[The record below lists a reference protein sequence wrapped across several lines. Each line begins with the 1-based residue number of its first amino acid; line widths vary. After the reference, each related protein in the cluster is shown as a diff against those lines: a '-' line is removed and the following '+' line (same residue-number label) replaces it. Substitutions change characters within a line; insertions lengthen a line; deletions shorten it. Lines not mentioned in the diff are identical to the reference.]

1 MGKVNKTVKGNKK
14 TLTKNKKQ
22 KLTQALAVF
31 LVAATL
37 LGTVAGAG
45 LSFVGGG
52 EASDEHAH
60 YHDAD
65 GNTVHLDDIIQNPDL
80 MDGVYYNDA
89 GDELTVDDI
98 IQENGIQFFD
108 PDGNQVDIHG
118 HAVEDAD
125 ASVVIDLGGQ
135 SSSDADSEHTHE
147 KEVTATS
154 EAKTE

>member
-52 EASDEHAH
+52 EASDEHIH
-60 YHDAD
+60 YYDAD

-108 PDGNQVDIHG
+108 PDGNPVDIHG
-118 HAVEDAD
+118 HGVENDE
-125 ASVVIDLGGQ
+125 SIVIDLGGQ

-147 KEVTATS
+147 EEVTTTS